1 MCIKYVIEQV
11 LHGVPKEVDDLVHP
25 LAVDLDALAVAA
37 EPVVAAQTAA
47 TVTASAPHKA
57 PGDFAAA
64 AAAHFVPHCGSMF
77 IHVPRHAALQAKE
90 KALAVYFKTWTTA
103 SLSNAVCC
111 FSLNIIT
118 IFLNELTFCHRS
130 SVDDSLPL

>member
-1 MCIKYVIEQV
+1 M
-11 LHGVPKEVDDLVHP
+11 PKEVDDLVHP

-90 KALAVYFKTWTTA
+90 KALAAYFKTWTTA

-111 FSLNIIT
+111 FSRNIIT
-118 IFLNELTFCHRS
+118 IFLNELNFLSQEQRGRQPPFLTRCAAS
-130 SVDDSLPL
+130 PST